1 MVTRESVD
9 ALLTPRSFAL
19 IGASDKSTFSTL
31 LHGNLVAAGHGE
43 STFLVNP
50 RRAEVHGR
58 TTYPTCAAVGRPID
72 LVHVMVPAAAAPDAL
87 RDAAAA
93 GAKAAIVLSS
103 GWSETGPEGLARQ
116 EALVALAGEL
126 GIAVLGPNVLGLVNV
141 GAGIPA
147 MALSDPPTEP
157 GPVALISQSGASCG
171 AMKEFAAM
179 AGVGLSHVLTV
190 GNEAMVSVGHLVDAL
205 VDDDA
210 VRAVAIFMESIKQP
224 AIFADAARRAAA
236 AGKAVVVLK
245 AGRSE
250 LAARSAASHT
260 GALVGDDR
268 VVDAML
274 ADLGVI
280 RVDTIEEMLVTA
292 GIAAHTGPLVRPGIG
307 VVSISGGACDIV
319 ADLAEAVGAELP
331 ELSTATTAALRER
344 MPDFGHAHNPLD
356 ITGAAIIDP
365 TLWTASVTAVGTD
378 PSVGAVLAVNS
389 LPWREDGRPFYG
401 QRFVDAIGTGAA
413 GAAVPVLYVTQ
424 TSQPVGPQ
432 VREIL
437 RRGGVGH
444 VVPGLRLAVDGVGRI
459 ARWSER
465 RRRPRPRPT
474 TLALPEV
481 AALTPGEPLSE
492 AAARD
497 LLLAAGVPAV
507 PSWHVHSADEA
518 AKAAA
523 DSGSPLAM
531 KIVSADIGHKSDIGG
546 VRLGVE
552 PAHAA
557 TTYDDLVATCAA
569 ARPDAR
575 LDGVLI
581 SPMRTPATEL
591 LVGVTRDP
599 EWGLLLAVGL
609 GGVLVEVLDDVAL
622 APLPVDEAAVLRMLQ
637 GLRGSALLDG
647 VRGRPAADRAAVASA
662 VAGIGRLAEA
672 LEAVHGAA
680 FDGIEV
686 NPLRVEGSA
695 VEALDAL
702 VTWAGAE
709 PDGH

>member
-1 MVTRESVD
+1 MVTRASVD
-9 ALLTPRSFAL
+9 ALLSPRAFAL
-19 IGASDKSTFSTL
+19 VGASDKSTFSAL
-31 LHGNLVAAGHGE
+31 LHANLVAAGHE
-43 STFLVNP
+43 ERTFLVNP
-50 RRAEVHGR
+50 RSAEVHGR
-58 TTYPTCAAVGRPID
+58 ATYPSCVAVGAPID

-93 GAKAAIVLSS
+93 GAKAAVVLSS
-103 GWSETGPEGLARQ
+103 GWSETGPAGRARQ
-116 EALVALAGEL
+116 DELVALAEDL
-126 GIAVLGPNVLGLVNV
+126 GIALLGPNVLGLVNV

-171 AMKEFAAM
+171 AMKEYAAM

-190 GNEAMVSVGHLVDAL
+190 GNEAMVTVGHLVDAL
-205 VDDDA
+205 VDDPA

-224 AIFADAARRAAA
+224 EIFGAAARRAAE

-292 GIAAHTGPLVRPGIG
+292 GIAAHTGPLARPGVG

-319 ADLAEAVGAELP
+319 ADLAEVVGAALP
-331 ELSTATTAALRER
+331 ELSDATTAAVQQR

-356 ITGAAIIDP
+356 ITGAAILDP
-365 TLWTASVTAVGTD
+365 TLWTDSITAVGTD
-378 PSVGAVLAVNS
+378 PAIGAVLAINS
-389 LPWREDGRPFYG
+389 LPWREDGKPFYG
-401 QRFVDAIGTGAA
+401 QKFVDAIGAA
-413 GAAVPVLYVTQ
+413 RTDVPVLYVTQ
-424 TSQPVGPQ
+424 TSQPIGPQ

-437 RRGGVGH
+437 AHGRIGY
-444 VVPGLRLAVDGVGRI
+444 VVPGLRLAIDGV
-459 ARWSER
+459 ARVAHWSECR
-465 RRRPRPRPT
+465 LRPRPAPAVLR
-474 TLALPEV
+474 LAEV
-481 AALTPGEPLSE
+481 DALVPGEPLSE
-492 AAARD
+492 AAARG
-497 LLLAAGVPAV
+497 LLDAAGVPNV

-523 DSGSPLAM
+523 DAGGPVAM
-531 KIVSADIGHKSDIGG
+531 KIVSADVGHKSDIGG

-552 PAHAA
+552 PGAA
-557 TTYDDLVATCAA
+557 AATYDDLVATCAA

-575 LDGVLI
+575 LDGVLV
-581 SPMRTPATEL
+581 SPMRAPATEL
-591 LVGVTRDP
+591 LVGVTRDDD
-599 EWGLLLAVGL
+599 WGLLLAVGL

-622 APLPVDEAAVLRMLQ
+622 APLPADEDTVLRMLA
-637 GLRGSALLDG
+637 GLRGGALLDG
-647 VRGRPAADRAAVASA
+647 VRGRPAADRAAIARA

-672 LEAVHGAA
+672 IGAAHGAA
-680 FDGIEV
+680 FDGLEV
-686 NPLRVEGSA
+686 NPLRVDGGT

-702 VTWAGAE
+702 VTWAG
-709 PDGH
+709 DTH